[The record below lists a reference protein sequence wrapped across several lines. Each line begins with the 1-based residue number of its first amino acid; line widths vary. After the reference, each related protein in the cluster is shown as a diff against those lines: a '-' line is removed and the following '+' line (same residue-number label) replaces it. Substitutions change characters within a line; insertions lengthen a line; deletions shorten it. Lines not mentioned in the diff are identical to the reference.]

1 MEYAAESTDATTRVT
16 MMIAPAVAL
25 LLALLAPAAATD
37 EAVLHPFDG
46 KTLDGWDGD
55 RTFWTVQDGAIVG
68 KSTAE
73 HPLPASG
80 YLVWSGDMP
89 QDFDLRCKVFITA
102 GNSGIQYRSRR
113 VEGRADM
120 AGFQADLDASN
131 SYTGILYEGLGR
143 EIMSGRGEQVEWAP
157 AGKRVVANFAPDAV
171 LKNVMRPG
179 EWNDYRVEARGT
191 RVRHWINGTLMTDV
205 TDGDASRFKRDG
217 QLGFQLHQ
225 GAPMEVR
232 WKDLEVRPIT
242 EAPSAS
248 ALTVPDGFTV
258 ELVASAQADHGSWV
272 SLAFDPQGRAVV
284 SPQSGKTLRMEIPG
298 VSTGCTGTDVR
309 ITELTGAPGSAQGL
323 CFAGNELW
331 VDSSAAG
338 PQSGLWRLAD
348 ADGDGTY
355 EKQTQVL
362 HWKDDGGEHG
372 AHGVVQGPDG
382 AIYVAIGNHTAVPE
396 GVSNGACRPWA
407 EDLVGERMWDPRGHA
422 VGIVAP
428 GGTVL
433 RVDPATGVT
442 TVFASG
448 FRNHYD
454 LAFNPDG
461 ELFTYDSDMEW
472 DIGAPWYRAPR
483 LVHVVNGGEYGWRS
497 GSGCLPS
504 WMPDTLPPLCETDS
518 SSPTGMLHGSGGAFP
533 APWRNMLFAADWTYG
548 RILAVSLTAQ
558 DSTYTGM
565 WQPFVTGRPMPVTDM
580 AWGPDGAMY
589 VVTGGR
595 GTQSGIYRISA
606 NKPAS
611 AAERVNAV
619 DATHAPERAARRAL
633 ENLAAAPDA
642 AKLPTTVAALTS
654 DDRFVA
660 FAARNAMEAAGA
672 DAVNAAAKATAPR
685 ARAHAAL
692 ALARMAGTD
701 WSLAVINAAAIGALP
716 SADASTTLLVLRA
729 VQVAW
734 ARHSA
739 DFAGPAGEAAST
751 AASQLA
757 QRFFSDADPRVAE
770 AALGLACEM
779 GRPEAVPAAMKRLT
793 EASDR
798 ADALRWAT
806 MLRTVPIGWT
816 EELRTAYWRW
826 LESTNDSAGGFSLRG
841 FIDQVRSDAEKHV
854 HRPEAAPAGQDSK
867 ADGSN
872 TPGVTQN
879 GGTQAALSTPAT
891 RTTSAQSHSWTV
903 AELSA
908 AEPTDTAPDRVHG
921 AQLFHEAMCIQC
933 HRIGG
938 QGGANGPDLTGV
950 GSRFARGDLLRAI
963 LEPNAAVSDQWR
975 DTAITLKDGS
985 MVVGRVVASDKD
997 SLTISTNPLGPDRE
1011 RVARAEIAH
1020 SEQITTSSMPQ
1031 GMLNSRTRQEV
1042 LDLLGYLESAGSTAG
1057 RGG

>member
-1 MEYAAESTDATTRVT
+1 
-16 MMIAPAVAL
+16 MMIAPAAAL
-25 LLALLAPAAATD
+25 LLSLLAPGAAADGT
-37 EAVLHPFDG
+37 VLHPFDG

-55 RTFWTVQDGAIVG
+55 RSFWSVKDGAIVG

-157 AGKRVVANFAPDAV
+157 AGKRVVANFAPDAL

-217 QLGFQLHQ
+217 QIGFQLHQ

-242 EAPSAS
+242 EAPAAS

-258 ELVASAQADHGSWV
+258 ELIASAQADQGSWV

-284 SPQSGKTLRMEIPG
+284 SPQSGKTLRIEIPR
-298 VSTGCTGTDVR
+298 VSTGFTGTDVR
-309 ITELTGAPGSAQGL
+309 VTELTGAPESAQGL

-348 ADGDGTY
+348 TDGDGTY
-355 EKQTQVL
+355 EKKTQVL

-372 AHGVVQGPDG
+372 AHGIVQGPDG
-382 AIYVAIGNHTAVPE
+382 AIYVALGNHTAVPA
-396 GVSNGACRPWA
+396 GVSNGACRPWS

-433 RVDPATGVT
+433 RVDPATSAI

-504 WMPDTLPPLCETDS
+504 WMPDTLPPVCETDS

-558 DSTYTGM
+558 GSTYTGN
-565 WQPFVTGRPMPVTDM
+565 WQPFITGRPMPVTDM

-606 NKPAS
+606 TKPAS
-611 AAERVNAV
+611 ATERVNNV
-619 DATHAPERAARRAL
+619 DATHAPERTARRAL

-642 AKLPTTVAALTS
+642 AKLPTIFAALTA

-660 FAARNAMEAAGA
+660 FAARNALEATGA
-672 DAVNAAAKATAPR
+672 AAVADGAKATAMR
-685 ARAHAAL
+685 ARAQAAL
-692 ALARMAGTD
+692 ASARMPGAD
-701 WSLAVINAAAIGALP
+701 WSSAVMNAAAIGAQS
-716 SADASTTLLVLRA
+716 SADTWTKLLALRA

-734 ARHSA
+734 SRHSA
-739 DFAGPAGEAAST
+739 DFTGPTGEAART

-757 QRFFSDADPRVAE
+757 QRFFTDTDPRVVE

-779 GRPEAVPAAMKRLT
+779 GQPAAVPAAMKRLT

-806 MLRTVPIGWT
+806 MLRTVPNGWN

-841 FIDQVRSDAEKHV
+841 FIDQVKSDAEKHV
-854 HRPEAAPAGQDSK
+854 HRPAAANAAGAAPTTRAQ
-867 ADGSN
+867 
-872 TPGVTQN
+872 TTL
-879 GGTQAALSTPAT
+879 AASAT

-903 AELSA
+903 AELSTA
-908 AEPTDTAPDRVHG
+908 HPGDTAPDRVRG
-921 AQLFHEAMCIQC
+921 AQLFSEAMCLQC

-985 MVVGRVVASDKD
+985 MVVGRIIASDKE

-1011 RVARAEIAH
+1011 RVERAEITN

-1031 GMLNSRTRQEV
+1031 GMLDTRTRQEI
-1042 LDLLGYLESAGSTAG
+1042 LDLLGYLETAGSTAA

>member
-1 MEYAAESTDATTRVT
+1 MEYAAESTDTTTRVT
-16 MMIAPAVAL
+16 MMIVPAAAL
-25 LLALLAPAAATD
+25 LLSLLAPGAAADGT
-37 EAVLHPFDG
+37 VLHPFDG

-55 RTFWTVQDGAIVG
+55 RSFWSVKDGAIVG

-157 AGKRVVANFAPDAV
+157 AGKRVVANFAPDAL

-217 QLGFQLHQ
+217 QIGFQLHQ

-242 EAPSAS
+242 EAPAAS

-258 ELVASAQADHGSWV
+258 ELIASAQADQGSWV

-284 SPQSGKTLRMEIPG
+284 SPQSGKTLRIEIPR
-298 VSTGCTGTDVR
+298 VSTGFTGTDVR
-309 ITELTGAPGSAQGL
+309 VTELTGAPESAQGL

-348 ADGDGTY
+348 TDGDGTY
-355 EKQTQVL
+355 EKKTQVL

-372 AHGVVQGPDG
+372 AHGIVQGPDG
-382 AIYVAIGNHTAVPE
+382 AIYVALGNHTAVPE
-396 GVSNGACRPWA
+396 GVSNGACRPWS

-433 RVDPATGVT
+433 RVDPATSAI

-504 WMPDTLPPLCETDS
+504 WMPDTLPPVCETDS

-558 DSTYTGM
+558 GSTYTGN
-565 WQPFVTGRPMPVTDM
+565 WQPFITGRPMPVTDM

-606 NKPAS
+606 TKPAS
-611 AAERVNAV
+611 ATERVNNV
-619 DATHAPERAARRAL
+619 DATHTPERTARRAL

-642 AKLPTTVAALTS
+642 AKLPTIFAALTA

-660 FAARNAMEAAGA
+660 FAARNALEATGA
-672 DAVNAAAKATAPR
+672 AAVADGAKATAMR
-685 ARAHAAL
+685 ARAQAAL
-692 ALARMAGTD
+692 ASARMPGAD
-701 WSLAVINAAAIGALP
+701 WSSAVMNASAIGAQS
-716 SADASTTLLVLRA
+716 SADTWTKLLALRA

-734 ARHSA
+734 SRHSA
-739 DFAGPAGEAAST
+739 DFTGPTGEAART
-751 AASQLA
+751 AASQFA
-757 QRFFSDADPRVAE
+757 QRFFTDTDPRVVE

-779 GRPEAVPAAMKRLT
+779 GQPAAVPAAMKRLT

-806 MLRTVPIGWT
+806 MLRTVPNGWN

-841 FIDQVRSDAEKHV
+841 FIDQVKSDAEKHV
-854 HRPEAAPAGQDSK
+854 HRPAAANAAGAAPTTRAQ
-867 ADGSN
+867 
-872 TPGVTQN
+872 TTL
-879 GGTQAALSTPAT
+879 AASAT

-903 AELSA
+903 AELSTA
-908 AEPTDTAPDRVHG
+908 HPGDTAPDRVRG
-921 AQLFHEAMCIQC
+921 AQLFSEAMCLQC

-985 MVVGRVVASDKD
+985 MVVGRIIASDKE

-1011 RVARAEIAH
+1011 RVERAEITN

-1031 GMLNSRTRQEV
+1031 GMLDTRTRQEI
-1042 LDLLGYLESAGSTAG
+1042 LDLLGYLETAGSTAA

>member
-1 MEYAAESTDATTRVT
+1 
-16 MMIAPAVAL
+16 MMILPAAAL
-25 LLALLAPAAATD
+25 LLSLLAPGAAID
-37 EAVLHPFDG
+37 GSVLHPFDG

-55 RTFWTVQDGAIVG
+55 RTFWSVQDGAIVG

-120 AGFQADLDASN
+120 AGFQADLDAAN

-157 AGKRVVANFAPDAV
+157 AGKRVVANFAPDSV
-171 LKNVMRPG
+171 LKNVMRRG

-217 QLGFQLHQ
+217 QIGFQLHQ

-242 EAPSAS
+242 EAPAAS

-258 ELVASAQADHGSWV
+258 ELIVSAQTDQGSWV

-284 SPQSGKTLRMEIPG
+284 SPQSGKTLRIEIPR
-298 VSTGCTGTDVR
+298 VSTGFTGTDVR
-309 ITELTGAPGSAQGL
+309 VTELTGAPESAQGL

-348 ADGDGTY
+348 TDGDGTY

-372 AHGVVQGPDG
+372 AHGIVQGPDG
-382 AIYVAIGNHTAVPE
+382 AIYVALGNHTAVPE
-396 GVSNGACRPWA
+396 GVSNGACRPWG

-433 RVDPATGVT
+433 RVDPANGAT

-504 WMPDTLPPLCETDS
+504 WMPDTLPPVCETDS

-558 DSTYTGM
+558 GSTYTGN

-580 AWGPDGAMY
+580 AWGPDGTMD

-606 NKPAS
+606 TKPAS
-611 AAERVNAV
+611 ATERMNSA
-619 DATHAPERAARRAL
+619 DATHAPERTARRAL

-642 AKLPTTVAALTS
+642 AKLPTIAAALTS
-654 DDRFVA
+654 DDRFIA
-660 FAARNAMEAAGA
+660 FAARNAMEATGA
-672 DAVNAAAKATAPR
+672 DAVHAAAKTPAAR
-685 ARAHAAL
+685 ARAQAAL
-692 ALARMAGTD
+692 ASARIAGTD
-701 WSLAVINAAAIGALP
+701 WASAVMNAAAIGTQP
-716 SADASTTLLVLRA
+716 SADAWTKLLVLRA

-734 ARHSA
+734 SRHSA
-739 DFAGPAGEAAST
+739 DFTGPTGEAVNT
-751 AASQLA
+751 AAWQLA
-757 QRFFSDADPRVAE
+757 QRFFNDSDPRVAE

-779 GRPEAVPAAMKRLT
+779 GQPAAVPAAMKRLT

-806 MLRTVPIGWT
+806 MLRTVPNGWN

-841 FIDQVRSDAEKHV
+841 FIDQVKSDAEKHV
-854 HRPEAAPAGQDSK
+854 HRPAAATAVGAAPTARAQTTLAASAG
-867 ADGSN
+867 
-872 TPGVTQN
+872 
-879 GGTQAALSTPAT
+879 

-903 AELSA
+903 AELSTA
-908 AEPTDTAPDRVHG
+908 HPGDTAPDRMRG
-921 AQLFHEAMCIQC
+921 AQLFSEAMCVQC

-985 MVVGRVVASDKD
+985 MVVGRIIASDKE

-1011 RVARAEIAH
+1011 RVERAEITN

-1031 GMLNSRTRQEV
+1031 GMLDTRTRQEI
-1042 LDLLGYLESAGSTAG
+1042 LDLLGYLETAGSTAA

>member
-1 MEYAAESTDATTRVT
+1 MEYAAESTDTTIRVT
-16 MMIAPAVAL
+16 MMIAPAAAL
-25 LLALLAPAAATD
+25 LLSLLAPGAAADGT
-37 EAVLHPFDG
+37 VLHPFDG

-55 RTFWTVQDGAIVG
+55 RSFWSVKDGAIVG

-157 AGKRVVANFAPDAV
+157 AGKRVVANFAPDAI

-217 QLGFQLHQ
+217 QIGFQLHQ

-242 EAPSAS
+242 EAPAAS

-258 ELVASAQADHGSWV
+258 ELIASAQADQGSWV

-284 SPQSGKTLRMEIPG
+284 SPQSGKTLRIEIPR
-298 VSTGCTGTDVR
+298 VSTGFTGTDVR
-309 ITELTGAPGSAQGL
+309 VTELTGAPESAQGL

-348 ADGDGTY
+348 TDGDGTY
-355 EKQTQVL
+355 EKKTQVL

-372 AHGVVQGPDG
+372 AHGIVQGPDG
-382 AIYVAIGNHTAVPE
+382 AIYVALGNHTAVPE
-396 GVSNGACRPWA
+396 GVSNGACRPWS

-433 RVDPATGVT
+433 RVDPATSAI

-504 WMPDTLPPLCETDS
+504 WMPDTLPPVCETDS

-558 DSTYTGM
+558 GSTYTGN
-565 WQPFVTGRPMPVTDM
+565 WQPFITGRPMPVTDM

-606 NKPAS
+606 TKPAS
-611 AAERVNAV
+611 ATERVNNV
-619 DATHAPERAARRAL
+619 DATHAPERTARRAL

-642 AKLPTTVAALTS
+642 AKLPTIFAALTA

-660 FAARNAMEAAGA
+660 FAARNALEATGA
-672 DAVNAAAKATAPR
+672 AAVADGAKATAMR
-685 ARAHAAL
+685 ARAQAAL
-692 ALARMAGTD
+692 ASARMPGAD
-701 WSLAVINAAAIGALP
+701 WSSAVMNASAIGAQS
-716 SADASTTLLVLRA
+716 SADTWTKLLALRA

-734 ARHSA
+734 SRHSA
-739 DFAGPAGEAAST
+739 DFTGPTGEAART

-757 QRFFSDADPRVAE
+757 QRFFTDTDPRVVE

-779 GRPEAVPAAMKRLT
+779 GQPAAVPAAMKRLT

-806 MLRTVPIGWT
+806 MLRTVPNGWN

-841 FIDQVRSDAEKHV
+841 FIDQVKSDAEKHV
-854 HRPEAAPAGQDSK
+854 HRPAAANAAGAAPTTRAQ
-867 ADGSN
+867 
-872 TPGVTQN
+872 TTL
-879 GGTQAALSTPAT
+879 AASAT

-903 AELSA
+903 AELSTA
-908 AEPTDTAPDRVHG
+908 HPGDTAPDRVRG
-921 AQLFHEAMCIQC
+921 AQLFSEAMCLQC

-985 MVVGRVVASDKD
+985 MVVGRIIASDKE

-1011 RVARAEIAH
+1011 RVERAEITN

-1031 GMLNSRTRQEV
+1031 GMLDTRTRQEI
-1042 LDLLGYLESAGSTAG
+1042 LDLLGYLETAGSTAA

>member
-1 MEYAAESTDATTRVT
+1 MEYAAESTDTTTRVT
-16 MMIAPAVAL
+16 MMIVPTAAL
-25 LLALLAPAAATD
+25 LLSLLAPGAAIDGT
-37 EAVLHPFDG
+37 VLHPFDG

-55 RTFWTVQDGAIVG
+55 RTFWSVQDGAIVG

-157 AGKRVVANFAPDAV
+157 AGKRVVANFAPDAI

-217 QLGFQLHQ
+217 QIGFQLHQ

-242 EAPSAS
+242 EAPAAS

-258 ELVASAQADHGSWV
+258 ELIASAQADQGSWV

-284 SPQSGKTLRMEIPG
+284 SPQSGKTLRLEIPR
-298 VSTGCTGTDVR
+298 VSTGFTGTDVR
-309 ITELTGAPGSAQGL
+309 VTELTGAPESAQGL

-348 ADGDGTY
+348 TDGDGTY

-372 AHGVVQGPDG
+372 AHGIVQGPDG
-382 AIYVAIGNHTAVPE
+382 ALYVALGNHTAVPE
-396 GVSNGACRPWA
+396 GVSNGACRPWS

-433 RVDPATGVT
+433 RVDPATGAI

-504 WMPDTLPPLCETDS
+504 WMPDTLPPVCETDS

-558 DSTYTGM
+558 GSTYTGN

-580 AWGPDGAMY
+580 AWGPGGAMY

-606 NKPAS
+606 TKPAS
-611 AAERVNAV
+611 ATERVNSA
-619 DATHAPERAARRAL
+619 DATHAPERTARRAL

-642 AKLPTTVAALTS
+642 AKLPTVVAALTA

-660 FAARNAMEAAGA
+660 FAARNALEATG
-672 DAVNAAAKATAPR
+672 AAAVADGAKTTALR
-685 ARAHAAL
+685 ARAQAAL
-692 ALARMAGTD
+692 ASARMSGAD
-701 WSLAVINAAAIGALP
+701 WSSAVMNAAAIGAQS
-716 SADASTTLLVLRA
+716 SADTWTKLLALRA

-734 ARHSA
+734 SRHSA
-739 DFAGPAGEAAST
+739 DFTGPTGEAART

-757 QRFFSDADPRVAE
+757 QRFFTDTDPRVVE

-779 GRPEAVPAAMKRLT
+779 GQPEAVPAAMKRLT

-806 MLRTVPIGWT
+806 MLRTVPNGWT

-841 FIDQVRSDAEKHV
+841 FIDQVKSDAEKHV
-854 HRPEAAPAGQDSK
+854 HRPAATNAAGAAPTARAQT
-867 ADGSN
+867 
-872 TPGVTQN
+872 TPF
-879 GGTQAALSTPAT
+879 ASAT
-891 RTTSAQSHSWTV
+891 HTTSAQSHSWTV
-903 AELSA
+903 AELSTA
-908 AEPTDTAPDRVHG
+908 HPGDTASDRVRG
-921 AQLFHEAMCIQC
+921 AQLFSEAMCIQC
-933 HRIGG
+933 HRISG

-985 MVVGRVVASDKD
+985 MVVGRIVASDKE

-1011 RVARAEIAH
+1011 RVERAEIAH

-1042 LDLLGYLESAGSTAG
+1042 LDLLGYLESAGTTAG

>member
-1 MEYAAESTDATTRVT
+1 MEYAAESTDTTIRVT
-16 MMIAPAVAL
+16 MMIAPAAAL
-25 LLALLAPAAATD
+25 LLSLLAPGAAADGT
-37 EAVLHPFDG
+37 VLHPFDG

-55 RTFWTVQDGAIVG
+55 RSFWSVKDGAIVG

-157 AGKRVVANFAPDAV
+157 AGKRVVANFAPDAL

-217 QLGFQLHQ
+217 QIGFQLHQ

-242 EAPSAS
+242 EAPAAS

-258 ELVASAQADHGSWV
+258 ELIASAQADQGSWV

-284 SPQSGKTLRMEIPG
+284 SPQSGKTLRIEIPR
-298 VSTGCTGTDVR
+298 VSTGFTGTDVR
-309 ITELTGAPGSAQGL
+309 VTELTGAPESAQGL

-348 ADGDGTY
+348 TDGDGTY
-355 EKQTQVL
+355 EKKTQVL

-372 AHGVVQGPDG
+372 AHGIVQGPDG
-382 AIYVAIGNHTAVPE
+382 AIYVALGNHTAVPE
-396 GVSNGACRPWA
+396 GVSNGACRPWS

-433 RVDPATGVT
+433 RVDPATSAI

-504 WMPDTLPPLCETDS
+504 WMPDTLPPVCETDS

-558 DSTYTGM
+558 GSTYTGN
-565 WQPFVTGRPMPVTDM
+565 WQPFITGRPMPVTDM

-606 NKPAS
+606 TKPAS
-611 AAERVNAV
+611 ATERVNNV
-619 DATHAPERAARRAL
+619 DATHTPERTARRAL

-642 AKLPTTVAALTS
+642 AKLPTIFAALTA

-660 FAARNAMEAAGA
+660 FAARNALEATGA
-672 DAVNAAAKATAPR
+672 AAVADGAKATAMR
-685 ARAHAAL
+685 ARAQAAL
-692 ALARMAGTD
+692 ASARMPGAD
-701 WSLAVINAAAIGALP
+701 WSSAVMNASAIGAQS
-716 SADASTTLLVLRA
+716 SADTWTKLLALRA

-734 ARHSA
+734 SRHSA
-739 DFAGPAGEAAST
+739 DFTGPTGEAART
-751 AASQLA
+751 AASQFA
-757 QRFFSDADPRVAE
+757 QRFFTDTDPRVVE

-779 GRPEAVPAAMKRLT
+779 GQPAAVPAAMKRLT

-806 MLRTVPIGWT
+806 MLRTVPNGWN

-841 FIDQVRSDAEKHV
+841 FIDQVKSDAEKHV
-854 HRPEAAPAGQDSK
+854 HRPAAANAAGAAPTTRAQ
-867 ADGSN
+867 
-872 TPGVTQN
+872 TTL
-879 GGTQAALSTPAT
+879 AASAT

-903 AELSA
+903 AELSTA
-908 AEPTDTAPDRVHG
+908 HPGDTAPDRVRG
-921 AQLFHEAMCIQC
+921 AQLFSEAMCLQC

-985 MVVGRVVASDKD
+985 MVVGRIIASDKE

-1011 RVARAEIAH
+1011 RVERAEITN

-1031 GMLNSRTRQEV
+1031 GMLDTRTRQEI
-1042 LDLLGYLESAGSTAG
+1042 LDLLGYLETAGSTAA

>member
-1 MEYAAESTDATTRVT
+1 
-16 MMIAPAVAL
+16 
-25 LLALLAPAAATD
+25 
-37 EAVLHPFDG
+37 
-46 KTLDGWDGD
+46 
-55 RTFWTVQDGAIVG
+55 
-68 KSTAE
+68 
-73 HPLPASG
+73 
-80 YLVWSGDMP
+80 
-89 QDFDLRCKVFITA
+89 
-102 GNSGIQYRSRR
+102 
-113 VEGRADM
+113 
-120 AGFQADLDASN
+120 
-131 SYTGILYEGLGR
+131 
-143 EIMSGRGEQVEWAP
+143 
-157 AGKRVVANFAPDAV
+157 
-171 LKNVMRPG
+171 MR
-179 EWNDYRVEARGT
+179 
-191 RVRHWINGTLMTDV
+191 L
-205 TDGDASRFKRDG
+205 
-217 QLGFQLHQ
+217 
-225 GAPMEVR
+225 
-232 WKDLEVRPIT
+232 
-242 EAPSAS
+242 
-248 ALTVPDGFTV
+248 
-258 ELVASAQADHGSWV
+258 
-272 SLAFDPQGRAVV
+272 
-284 SPQSGKTLRMEIPG
+284 EIPR
-298 VSTGCTGTDVR
+298 VSTGFTGTDVR
-309 ITELTGAPGSAQGL
+309 VTELTGAPESAQGL

-348 ADGDGTY
+348 TDGDGTY

-372 AHGVVQGPDG
+372 AHGIVQGPDG
-382 AIYVAIGNHTAVPE
+382 ALYVALGNHTAVPE
-396 GVSNGACRPWA
+396 GVSNGACRPWS

-433 RVDPATGVT
+433 RVDPATGAI

-454 LAFNPDG
+454 LAFNSDG

-504 WMPDTLPPLCETDS
+504 WMPDTLPPVCETDS

-558 DSTYTGM
+558 GSTYTGN

-580 AWGPDGAMY
+580 AWGPDGTMY

-606 NKPAS
+606 TKPAS
-611 AAERVNAV
+611 ATERVNSA
-619 DATHAPERAARRAL
+619 DATHAPERTARRAL

-642 AKLPTTVAALTS
+642 AKLPTVVAALTA

-660 FAARNAMEAAGA
+660 FAARNALEATG
-672 DAVNAAAKATAPR
+672 AAAVANGATATALR
-685 ARAHAAL
+685 ARAQAAL
-692 ALARMAGTD
+692 ASARMPGAD
-701 WSLAVINAAAIGALP
+701 WSSAVMNAAAIGAQS
-716 SADASTTLLVLRA
+716 SADTWTKLLALRA

-734 ARHSA
+734 SRHSA
-739 DFAGPAGEAAST
+739 DFTGPTGEAART

-757 QRFFSDADPRVAE
+757 QRFFTDTDPRVVE

-779 GRPEAVPAAMKRLT
+779 GQPEAVPAAMKRLT

-806 MLRTVPIGWT
+806 MLRTVPNGWT
-816 EELRTAYWRW
+816 EELRKAYWRW

-841 FIDQVRSDAEKHV
+841 FIDQVKSDAEKHV
-854 HRPEAAPAGQDSK
+854 HRPAATNAAGAAPTARAQ
-867 ADGSN
+867 
-872 TPGVTQN
+872 TT
-879 GGTQAALSTPAT
+879 LSASAT
-891 RTTSAQSHSWTV
+891 HTTSAQSHSWTV
-903 AELSA
+903 AELSSA
-908 AEPTDTAPDRVHG
+908 NPGDTAPDHVRG
-921 AQLFHEAMCIQC
+921 AQLFSEAMCIQC

-975 DTAITLKDGS
+975 DTAVTLKDGS
-985 MVVGRVVASDKD
+985 MVVGRIIASDKE
-997 SLTISTNPLGPDRE
+997 SLTLSTNPLGPDRE
-1011 RVARAEIAH
+1011 RVERAEIAH

-1031 GMLNSRTRQEV
+1031 GMLNSRTRQEI
-1042 LDLLGYLESAGSTAG
+1042 LDLLGYLETAGSTAG